1 MDVIV
6 IRYMFA
12 PFNALCFQ
20 IFFLISIPEHH
31 ELDTVIDLSDLTSK
45 LNRTAQSEIQTD
57 RIAGLYESLGRAR
70 PRLARRGVTAGERT
84 RALTSEAL
92 ARL

>member
-1 MDVIV
+1 
-6 IRYMFA
+6 MFA
-12 PFNALCFQ
+12 AFNALCFQ
-20 IFFLISIPEHH
+20 IFFLISIPENH

-70 PRLARRGVTAGERT
+70 PRLARRGVTAV
-84 RALTSEAL
+84 S
-92 ARL
+92 